1 MSSKVI
7 VAGVGM
13 IPFKKPGASDSYDVM
28 GEKAARLAL
37 DDANLQYSLIQQAY
51 VGYVYADSTAGQ
63 AALYGLGLSGIPIF
77 NLNNY
82 CATGSSALFLARQ
95 AVKSGEVDCALALG
109 FEQMTPGALPLIY
122 DDRPNPLRRFY
133 DEMISLQGLDDEIP
147 WAAQFLAGL
156 D

>member
-37 DDANLQYSLIQQAY
+37 DDANLQYSLVQQAY

-95 AVKSGEVDCALALG
+95 AVNPEK
-109 FEQMTPGALPLIY
+109 LIAHWH
-122 DDRPNPLRRFY
+122 LVL
-133 DEMISLQGLDDEIP
+133 SK
-147 WAAQFLAGL
+147 
-156 D
+156 

>member
-37 DDANLQYSLIQQAY
+37 DDANLQYNFVQQAY

-63 AALYGLGLSGIPIF
+63 AA
-77 NLNNY
+77 
-82 CATGSSALFLARQ
+82 Q
-95 AVKSGEVDCALALG
+95 
-109 FEQMTPGALPLIY
+109 
-122 DDRPNPLRRFY
+122 
-133 DEMISLQGLDDEIP
+133 
-147 WAAQFLAGL
+147 
-156 D
+156 

>member
-82 CATGSSALFLARQ
+82 LS
-95 AVKSGEVDCALALG
+95 
-109 FEQMTPGALPLIY
+109 LIH
-122 DDRPNPLRRFY
+122 
-133 DEMISLQGLDDEIP
+133 I
-147 WAAQFLAGL
+147 
-156 D
+156 